1 MSRRNSC
8 WRINNHV
15 TLLRKTAD
23 DSLDMSNLLCNCV
36 KNEAQSKMFQ
46 GKMKQKLFQT
56 IGTAAPSQAQLKS
69 TMYPVPK
76 YLPWKGLFFTCVC
89 LSQCLMQA
97 VSSICSYL
105 HARLKP
111 IIEGGT
117 YRVWS
122 RTQDLQLSAEQSY
135 DPNMD
140 PDSQSLLHYHWEC
153 QSTSKVR
160 GGGGILFS

>member
-1 MSRRNSC
+1 M
-8 WRINNHV
+8 
-15 TLLRKTAD
+15 
-23 DSLDMSNLLCNCV
+23 
-36 KNEAQSKMFQ
+36 
-46 GKMKQKLFQT
+46 
-56 IGTAAPSQAQLKS
+56 
-69 TMYPVPK
+69 
-76 YLPWKGLFFTCVC
+76 
-89 LSQCLMQA
+89 
-97 VSSICSYL
+97 
-105 HARLKP
+105 P

-160 GGGGILFS
+160 AGMKQKLLSHITPEKQLDGPFSD